1 MHHNDSPLAFALP
14 AFSGSRGLAK
24 RATVALIACVLA
36 GTGGPFAAVP
46 TTRTAS
52 AREPDRECATAHPS
66 PLAPEPSADQRA
78 YRSQLHSFATGEGV
92 TVAVI
97 DTGVAQHEQLPN
109 LTAGA
114 DLVTPEEPD
123 PHRDC
128 DLHGT
133 VVAGII
139 AGHDIGIAPRAE
151 IRAIRQTS
159 AHYRQYDGTAEDT
172 DEDSTTGSLD
182 TLARAIDHAVEDN
195 ARVINISVVSCVPKQ
210 TAQRIDSSRLDE
222 ALGHAEDAGAV
233 VIAASGNIS
242 SGTCEEGDH
251 VFPADSPTVLSISA
265 QEDAHALADYSLTPA
280 DGPQLSAHG
289 FVPLALNP
297 AGGWADGKNQ
307 QESLAQFHGTSFAAP
322 VVSGTAALLAERYPE
337 ASAAD
342 IRQRL
347 LSAGEP
353 GNGFI
358 DPLAALTHIDG
369 EYAAPERDLTIR
381 PAKDEYSPAAS
392 RAGWVLGGL
401 VVLLTG
407 LAVARGLRRPK
418 ST

>member
-1 MHHNDSPLAFALP
+1 M
-14 AFSGSRGLAK
+14 
-24 RATVALIACVLA
+24 
-36 GTGGPFAAVP
+36 
-46 TTRTAS
+46 
-52 AREPDRECATAHPS
+52 
-66 PLAPEPSADQRA
+66 
-78 YRSQLHSFATGEGV
+78 HSFATGEGV

-97 DTGVAQHEQLPN
+97 DTGVAHHDQLPN

-159 AHYRQYDGTAEDT
+159 AHYRQYDGTAGES

-195 ARVINISVVSCVPKQ
+195 ARVINISVVSCVPEK
-210 TAQRIDSSRLDE
+210 TARRIDSSRLDE

-251 VFPADSPTVLSISA
+251 VFPADSPTVLSVSA
-265 QEDAHALADYSLTPA
+265 QEDAHALAEYSLTPA

-307 QESLAQFHGTSFAAP
+307 QDSLAQFHGTSFAAP
-322 VVSGTAALLAERYPE
+322 VVSGTAALLAERYPD

-369 EYAAPERDLTIR
+369 EYAAPARDLTIQ
-381 PAKDEYSPAAS
+381 PAKDERSPAAS
-392 RAGWVLGGL
+392 RTGWVLGGL
-401 VVLLTG
+401 VLLLTG
-407 LAVARGLRRPK
+407 LAIARGLRRPK
-418 ST
+418 SE

>member
-1 MHHNDSPLAFALP
+1 MGQTRSRRFSAQPD
-14 AFSGSRGLAK
+14 FSGSSRLA
-24 RATVALIACVLA
+24 ACALTACVLA
-36 GTGGPFAAVP
+36 GTGGFITGAP
-46 TTRTAS
+46 TAPIAG

-78 YRSQLHSFATGEGV
+78 YRSQLHSFATGEGIK
-92 TVAVI
+92 VAVI
-97 DTGVAQHEQLPN
+97 DTGVAHHDQLPN

-159 AHYRQYDGTAEDT
+159 AHYRQYDDTAGDA

-182 TLARAIDHAVEDN
+182 TLASAIDHVVEDN
-195 ARVINISVVSCVPKQ
+195 ARVINISVVSCVPEK
-210 TAQRIDSSRLDE
+210 TARRIDSSRLDE

-251 VFPADSPTVLSISA
+251 VFPADSPTVLSVSA
-265 QEDAHALADYSLTPA
+265 QEDAHALAEYSLTPA
-280 DGPQLSAHG
+280 DGPQLAAHG

-307 QESLAQFHGTSFAAP
+307 QDSLAQFHGTSFAAP
-322 VVSGTAALLAERYPE
+322 VVSGTAALLAERYPD

-369 EYAAPERDLTIR
+369 EYAAPARDLTIQ
-381 PAKDEYSPAAS
+381 PAKDEHSPAAS
-392 RAGWVLGGL
+392 RTGWVLGGL
-401 VVLLTG
+401 VLLLTG

-418 ST
+418 SA

>member
-1 MHHNDSPLAFALP
+1 MRHPHPRRSFALP
-14 AFSGSRGLAK
+14 RFSGSSGITAFVL
-24 RATVALIACVLA
+24 TTCVLA
-36 GTGGPFAAVP
+36 GTGSF
-46 TTRTAS
+46 TTRAPTAPIAS

-66 PLAPEPSADQRA
+66 PLAPEPSEDQRA

-97 DTGVAQHEQLPN
+97 DTGVAHHEQLPN

-151 IRAIRQTS
+151 VRAIRQTS
-159 AHYRQYDGTAEDT
+159 AHYRQYDDTAGNA

-195 ARVINISVVSCVPKQ
+195 ARVINISVVSCVPEK

-222 ALGHAEDAGAV
+222 ALDRAEDAGAV

-242 SGTCEEGDH
+242 SGICEEGDH

-265 QEDAHALADYSLTPA
+265 QEDAHALAEYSLTPA

-289 FVPLALNP
+289 FIPLALNP
-297 AGGWADGKNQ
+297 AGGWADGKD
-307 QESLAQFHGTSFAAP
+307 QEDSLSQFHGTSFAAP
-322 VVSGTAALLAERYPE
+322 VVSGTAALLAERYPD

-369 EYAAPERDLTIR
+369 EYAAPARDLTI
-381 PAKDEYSPAAS
+381 PTSKDEHSPAAS
-392 RAGWVLGGL
+392 RTGWVLGGL
-401 VVLLTG
+401 VLLLTG

-418 ST
+418 AE

>member
-1 MHHNDSPLAFALP
+1 MRVLPAALVVAFA
-14 AFSGSRGLAK
+14 AGL
-24 RATVALIACVLA
+24 T
-36 GTGGPFAAVP
+36 AAP
-46 TTRTAS
+46 YAA
-52 AREPDRECATAHPS
+52 AREPDRECAAAHSS
-66 PLAPEPSADQRA
+66 PLSPQPSEEQLDYRA
-78 YRSQLHSFATGEGV
+78 RLHSFATGEGV
-92 TVAVI
+92 KVAVI
-97 DTGVAQHEQLPN
+97 DTGVARHDQLRH
-109 LTAGA
+109 LSSGA
-114 DLVTPEEPD
+114 DLVAPEEPE

-139 AGHDIGIAPRAE
+139 AGHDIGIAPRSE

-159 AHYRQYDGTAEDT
+159 AHYRQYDGTAGES

-182 TLARAIDHAVEDN
+182 TLASAIDHAVEDN
-195 ARVINISVVSCVPKQ
+195 ARVINISVVSCVPEK
-210 TAQRIDSSRLDE
+210 TARRIDSSRLDE
-222 ALGHAEDAGAV
+222 ALGYAEDAGAV

-265 QEDAHALADYSLTPA
+265 QEDAHALAEYSLTPA

-307 QESLAQFHGTSFAAP
+307 QDSLAQFHGTSFAAP
-322 VVSGTAALLAERYPE
+322 VVSGTAALLAERYPD

-369 EYAAPERDLTIR
+369 EYAAPARDLTIQ
-381 PAKDEYSPAAS
+381 PAKDGHSPAAS
-392 RAGWVLGGL
+392 RTGWVIGGL
-401 VVLLTG
+401 VLLLTG
-407 LAVARGLRRPK
+407 LTVARGLRRAK
-418 ST
+418 SA

>member
-1 MHHNDSPLAFALP
+1 MHHTHSRRSFALP
-14 AFSGSRGLAK
+14 RFSGSSGITAC
-24 RATVALIACVLA
+24 ALTACVLA
-36 GTGGPFAAVP
+36 GTGGFITGAP
-46 TTRTAS
+46 TAPIAS

-66 PLAPEPSADQRA
+66 PLAPEPSEDQRA
-78 YRSQLHSFATGEGV
+78 YRSQLHSFATGQGV

-97 DTGVAQHEQLPN
+97 DTGVAHHEQLPN
-109 LTAGA
+109 LTTGA

-133 VVAGII
+133 VVAGVI

-159 AHYRQYDGTAEDT
+159 AHYRQYGDTAGDA

-182 TLARAIDHAVEDN
+182 TLARAIDRAVEDN
-195 ARVINISVVSCVPKQ
+195 ARVINISIVSCVPES

-222 ALGHAEDAGAV
+222 ALNRAEDAGAV

-265 QEDAHALADYSLTPA
+265 QEDAHALAEYSLTPA

-307 QESLAQFHGTSFAAP
+307 EDSLAQVHGTSFAAP
-322 VVSGTAALLAERYPE
+322 VVSGTAALIAERYPN

-369 EYAAPERDLTIR
+369 EYAAPARDLTIH
-381 PAKDEYSPAAS
+381 PTKEEHSSAAS

-401 VVLLTG
+401 VLLLTG

-418 ST
+418 SA

>member
-1 MHHNDSPLAFALP
+1 MGHTRSRRFSAQPD
-14 AFSGSRGLAK
+14 FSGSSRLA
-24 RATVALIACVLA
+24 ACALTACVLA
-36 GTGGPFAAVP
+36 GTGDFITGAP
-46 TTRTAS
+46 TAPIAG

-78 YRSQLHSFATGEGV
+78 YRSQLHSFATGEGIK
-92 TVAVI
+92 VAVI
-97 DTGVAQHEQLPN
+97 DTGVAHHDQLPN

-139 AGHDIGIAPRAE
+139 SGHDIGIAPRAE

-159 AHYRQYDGTAEDT
+159 AHYRQYDGTAGES

-195 ARVINISVVSCVPKQ
+195 ARVINISVVSCVPEK
-210 TAQRIDSSRLDE
+210 TARRIDSSRLDE

-251 VFPADSPTVLSISA
+251 VFPADSPTVLSVSA
-265 QEDAHALADYSLTPA
+265 QEDAHALA
-280 DGPQLSAHG
+280 
-289 FVPLALNP
+289 
-297 AGGWADGKNQ
+297 
-307 QESLAQFHGTSFAAP
+307 
-322 VVSGTAALLAERYPE
+322 
-337 ASAAD
+337 
-342 IRQRL
+342 
-347 LSAGEP
+347 
-353 GNGFI
+353 
-358 DPLAALTHIDG
+358 
-369 EYAAPERDLTIR
+369 
-381 PAKDEYSPAAS
+381 EYSSRLPMAHNYPPTAS
-392 RAGWVLGGL
+392 SL
-401 VVLLTG
+401 
-407 LAVARGLRRPK
+407 
-418 ST
+418 

>member
-1 MHHNDSPLAFALP
+1 MHHTRSRYSSAQPGFNGSSRLAACVI
-14 AFSGSRGLAK
+14 
-24 RATVALIACVLA
+24 TACVLA
-36 GTGGPFAAVP
+36 GTGGFITAAP
-46 TTRTAS
+46 TAPIAS

-78 YRSQLHSFATGEGV
+78 YRSQLHSFATGEGIK
-92 TVAVI
+92 VAVI
-97 DTGVAQHEQLPN
+97 DTGVAHHDQLPN

-159 AHYRQYDGTAEDT
+159 AHYRHYDGTAGES

-182 TLARAIDHAVEDN
+182 TLARAIEHAVEDN
-195 ARVINISVVSCVPKQ
+195 ARVINISVVSCVPEK

-222 ALGHAEDAGAV
+222 ALSHAEDTGAV

-251 VFPADSPTVLSISA
+251 VFPADSPTVLSVSA
-265 QEDAHALADYSLTPA
+265 QEDAHALAEYSLTPV

-307 QESLAQFHGTSFAAP
+307 QDSLAQFHGTSFAAP

-369 EYAAPERDLTIR
+369 EYAAPTRDLTIQTS
-381 PAKDEYSPAAS
+381 KEEHSPAAS
-392 RAGWVLGGL
+392 RTGWVFGGL
-401 VVLLTG
+401 VLLLTG

-418 ST
+418 SA

>member
-1 MHHNDSPLAFALP
+1 MRHPHPRRSFALP
-14 AFSGSRGLAK
+14 RFSGSSGITTYVL
-24 RATVALIACVLA
+24 TTCVLA
-36 GTGGPFAAVP
+36 GTGSFTTGAP
-46 TTRTAS
+46 TAPIAS

-66 PLAPEPSADQRA
+66 PLAPEPSEDQRA

-97 DTGVAQHEQLPN
+97 DTGVAHHEQLPN

-151 IRAIRQTS
+151 VRAIRQTS
-159 AHYRQYDGTAEDT
+159 THYRQYDDTAGTA

-195 ARVINISVVSCVPKQ
+195 ARVINISVVSCVPEK

-222 ALGHAEDAGAV
+222 ALDRAEDAGAV

-265 QEDAHALADYSLTPA
+265 QEDAHALAEYSLTPA

-289 FVPLALNP
+289 FIPLALNP

-307 QESLAQFHGTSFAAP
+307 EDSLSQFHGTSFAAP
-322 VVSGTAALLAERYPE
+322 VVSGTAALLAERYPD

-369 EYAAPERDLTIR
+369 EYAAPARDLTIQ
-381 PAKDEYSPAAS
+381 PSKDEHSPAAS
-392 RAGWVLGGL
+392 RTRWMLGGL
-401 VVLLTG
+401 VLLLTG

-418 ST
+418 AE